1 MWAMRENRILP
12 KITEFLSIQPKKS
25 AKSAQKL
32 QSAPKNADGENGRP
46 EVQEEKVM
54 QVKVYTP
61 HVVEIASE
69 YIPALAKRAADSL
82 GSRSSEIPATRGHL
96 VRQAVKDGLIR
107 DFDHLI
113 AEDGTVDMVCDPGA
127 EIPLELDGQTLTLR
141 ELLEALQYKQNWGEM
156 SQSRGEAA

>member
-1 MWAMRENRILP
+1 MKGIRTHLLVENVNQSRNLQIALKE
-12 KITEFLSIQPKKS
+12 KI
-25 AKSAQKL
+25 
-32 QSAPKNADGENGRP
+32 
-46 EVQEEKVM
+46 M

-82 GSRSSEIPATRGHL
+82 SERAEEIPATRGHL

-107 DFDHLI
+107 EFDHLI

-127 EIPLELDGQTLTLR
+127 EMPLELDGQTLTLR
-141 ELLEALQYKQNWGEM
+141 ELLEALQYRQNWGEM
-156 SQSRGEAA
+156 SQTSKEAA

>member
-1 MWAMRENRILP
+1 MNRFGGRSSLP
-12 KITEFLSIQPKKS
+12 ALPAFIH
-25 AKSAQKL
+25 
-32 QSAPKNADGENGRP
+32 
-46 EVQEEKVM
+46 QEKFM

-82 GSRSSEIPATRGHL
+82 GARADEISATRGHL

-107 DFDHLI
+107 EFDHLI
-113 AEDGTVDMVCDPGA
+113 TEDGTVDMVCDPGA

-141 ELLEALQYKQNWGEM
+141 ELLAALQYRQNWNGEM
-156 SQSRGEAA
+156 PQCQKEVA

>member
-1 MWAMRENRILP
+1 
-12 KITEFLSIQPKKS
+12 
-25 AKSAQKL
+25 
-32 QSAPKNADGENGRP
+32 
-46 EVQEEKVM
+46 M
-54 QVKVYTP
+54 QVKIYTP

-82 GSRSSEIPATRGHL
+82 GARANEIPATRGHL

-127 EIPLELDGQTLTLR
+127 EIPLELDDQTLTLH
-141 ELLEALQYKQNWGEM
+141 ELLEALQSRQNWEEM
-156 SQSRGEAA
+156 PQTAAEAA